1 MRLFFWSSNF
11 EDFWIF
17 FQSRPI
23 PGLYLKPFK
32 SYSLSKSTTIL
43 STWQIFNYWK
53 KCLSFLYPMIRLAKS
68 FWAFF
73 RQSNF
78 EDFWIFFHS
87 RPIPSLYLKRFK
99 SYSSSKWNTSYL
111 EFFSLLE
118 LWKRFLTVFTL
129 FFTTHKR
136 LKIKNFFFL
145 ILKA

>member
-1 MRLFFWSSNF
+1 MSYFG
-11 EDFWIF
+11 DFLIF

-43 STWQIFNYWK
+43 SIWQIFNYWK
-53 KCLSFLYPMIRLAKS
+53 KCLSFLYPITRLAKS

-78 EDFWIFFHS
+78 KYFWIFFHS

-111 EFFSLLE
+111 EFYSLRL
-118 LWKRFLTVFTL
+118 FLL
-129 FFTTHKR
+129 FFLPRINALR
-136 LKIKNFFFL
+136 LRTFSFWSWK
-145 ILKA
+145 LKS

>member
-1 MRLFFWSSNF
+1 MIKKFFCLSNF
-11 EDFWIF
+11 E
-17 FQSRPI
+17 
-23 PGLYLKPFK
+23 GLYLKLFK

-78 EDFWIFFHS
+78 EYFWICFHFS
-87 RPIPSLYLKRFK
+87 PIPSLYLKQFK

-136 LKIKNFFFL
+136 LKIENFFFL